1 MARTEARPP
10 APQIADRGVRF
21 GAVVAGFHRGLA
33 DRLLAGARARLAQ
46 SGLEDD
52 ALEVHWVPGAF
63 ELPLA
68 AKTLAE
74 SGRFGAI
81 LALGAVIRGETPHF
95 EYVSNIAAGGLS
107 RVALDTGIPCTFGVL
122 TCDTMDQA
130 EARAGGSVGN
140 AGEDAADAAVV
151 MANLRAG
158 AAAGARR

>member
-1 MARTEARPP
+1 MARTEPRPP
-10 APQIADRGVRF
+10 APRITGDGVRF
-21 GAVVAGFHRGLA
+21 GAVVAGFHRALA
-33 DRLLAGARARLAQ
+33 DRLLAGARGRLTD
-46 SGLEDD
+46 SGLGAD

-74 SGRFGAI
+74 TGRFSAV

-95 EYVSNIAAGGLS
+95 EYVSNIAAAGLS
-107 RVALDTGIPCTFGVL
+107 RVSLDTGVPCTFGVL

-151 MANLRAG
+151 MANLRVETAATAG
-158 AAAGARR
+158 I